1 MKAFVVA
8 LTAASM
14 LAGLAVPLDA
24 APQRK
29 RYKKHARVQTNIPQA
44 YVPSTGSR
52 SDYAV
57 HDSNSLP
64 FGSSLW
70 WEQKGR
76 EGGGGS
82 GSRF

>member
-52 SDYAV
+52 SDY
-57 HDSNSLP
+57 SLP